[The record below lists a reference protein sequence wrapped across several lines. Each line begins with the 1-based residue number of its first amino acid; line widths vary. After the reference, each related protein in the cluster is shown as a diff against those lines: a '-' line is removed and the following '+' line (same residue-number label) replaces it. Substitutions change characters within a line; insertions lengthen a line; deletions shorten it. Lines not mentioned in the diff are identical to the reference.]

1 MERKAVKIIAEDGT
15 ATLYPLRLPEEL
27 TVSEWVRMAVPPL
40 QAAKDV
46 REELENTY
54 TLCQRYIGV
63 PREVL
68 RKIAFSSLSDMI
80 EAVEAAAL
88 SAKDARADL
97 SPITTIDHGGVTW
110 HVPQNVGEDMTTG
123 QYADIMARLEALEHE
138 DESIPLI
145 LAVMLHK
152 EGEAYDGGRLDER
165 MELFRSMPAMK
176 AIRIVSG
183 FFDGSEELNALW
195 SRYIS
200 SRLTSRLQAVQ
211 QALTDLGSAGA
222 STG

>member
-1 MERKAVKIIAEDGT
+1 MNRQAVEIIMEDGT
-15 ATLYPLRLPEEL
+15 VRQYPLRLPEEL
-27 TVSEWVRMAVPPL
+27 TVAEWVRMTIPPIQSASTIL
-40 QAAKDV
+40 
-46 REELENTY
+46 EELEVTY
-54 TLCQRYIGV
+54 ELCQRYIGV

-68 RKIAFSSLSDMI
+68 RKMAFGTIRTMM

-88 SAKDARADL
+88 AAKDARADL
-97 SPITTIDHGGVTW
+97 SPITTIDHGGDTW
-110 HVPQNVGEDMTTG
+110 TVPQNVGEELTTG

-138 DESIPLI
+138 DESIPLV

-165 MELFRSMPAMK
+165 MELFRSLPAMK

-183 FFDGSEELNALW
+183 FFDGSEDLNALW

-200 SRLTSRLQAVQ
+200 RRLTSRLQAVQ
-211 QALTDLGSAGA
+211 QALTASASDGA
-222 STG
+222 SMA